1 MVMDA
6 LKGVHTTMPVPTPLL
21 TSILP
26 YEIPVNATTAM
37 TITGLG
43 LTGIT
48 LLMPGGIAASSVVVV
63 SDTQVT
69 ANFTVP
75 IGMDTDVKQVRAQ
88 VSNLSVPSNPLS
100 FAIMNQAE
108 VPNPGLG
115 KG

>member
-1 MVMDA
+1 MSA
-6 LKGVHTTMPVPTPLL
+6 TPQL

-26 YEIPVNATTAM
+26 YEIPVGQTTAM

-43 LTGIT
+43 LTGAT
-48 LLMPGGIAASSVVVV
+48 LNMPGGIAISSLVVV
-63 SDTQVT
+63 SDTSITV
-69 ANFTVP
+69 NFIVP
-75 IGMDTDVKQVRAQ
+75 IGMDADVKQVRAQ
-88 VSNLSVPSNPLS
+88 VPNLSAPSNPLS